1 MNRRFLL
8 LLVIFSVLCFYI
20 VLSEDT
26 VQTQGGFYQGILADI
41 FNRSD
46 ARNDN
51 EPLEQTDELPMID
64 KAANEQQ
71 STDIRSLSAEKTSL
85 TTISDAPMIRV
96 VLSKNHEGK
105 ITSDSIT
112 IYWTADTTFGEKIY
126 PADSRTFT
134 SADLP
139 SEGLCFTSKGEL
151 SLAFDENLDERR
163 FSGKLYL
170 YPYGH
175 QLYAVNEISLE
186 EYVACV
192 VPGEMPSY
200 YPKEALKAQAICAR
214 TYALYH
220 LKSAEEY
227 HADVGDSVSW
237 QVFNNAGRKESTDNA
252 TEETKGQ
259 VIMTGNEPSDLY
271 FYSTSCGFTGRDDV
285 WYDTPKS
292 VCLKSVYLG
301 RKNKALRSEH
311 DFVRSITKGDKNAWE
326 TEEEWFRWRTTFS
339 QEQLVT
345 LCQKHDETVTEV
357 ISMQVTKRSSGFAAM
372 ELAIDC
378 GEKTMKISGEYAI
391 REFLSPEGTGL
402 TNQSEVQNG
411 RKILPSGYFALEPVY
426 EKGSLVK
433 MNVFGGGLG
442 HGAGMSQN
450 GAKCMAEAGMS
461 CQELLATFFD
471 IS

>member
-1 MNRRFLL
+1 MDRRILFLF
-8 LLVIFSVLCFYI
+8 VIFSVLCFSI
-20 VLSEDT
+20 TLSEDT
-26 VQTQGGFYQGILADI
+26 VQTQGIFDRGILADI

-46 ARNDN
+46 TRNADYSA
-51 EPLEQTDELPMID
+51 EQTEGLQSI
-64 KAANEQQ
+64 EQQ
-71 STDIRSLSAEKTSL
+71 TTDVRPLSADKTFL
-85 TTISDAPMIRV
+85 TTISDSPMIRV

-105 ITSDSIT
+105 IPADSIT
-112 IYWTADTTFGEKIY
+112 IYWTEDTTFGEKTY
-126 PADSRTFT
+126 PTGSRSFT

-139 SEGLCFTSKGEL
+139 SEGLCLTSKGGL
-151 SLAFDENLDERR
+151 SLTFDDNLDERK

-170 YPYGH
+170 YPYGQ

-214 TYALYH
+214 TYALCH

-237 QVFNNAGRKESTDNA
+237 QVFNNAGRKESTDKA

-271 FYSTSCGFTGRDDV
+271 FYSTSCGFTGKDDV
-285 WYDTPKS
+285 WYDEPKS

-301 RKNKALRSEH
+301 QEKKTLKSEH
-311 DFVRSITKGDKNAWE
+311 DFVKYITRADKHAWE
-326 TEEEWFRWRTTFS
+326 SEEDWFRWHTTFS
-339 QEQLVT
+339 QEQLVA
-345 LCQKHDETVTEV
+345 LCQKRDETVTEV
-357 ISMQVTKRSSGFAAM
+357 ISLQVTKRSSGYAAM

-391 REFLSPEGTGL
+391 REFLSPEGTEL
-402 TNQSEVQNG
+402 TNQLEVQKD
-411 RKILPSGYFALEPVY
+411 RKILPSGYFALDSVY

-433 MNVFGGGLG
+433 LNVFGGGLG

-461 CQELLATFFD
+461 CKEILATFFD

>member
-1 MNRRFLL
+1 MDRRILFLF
-8 LLVIFSVLCFYI
+8 VIFSVLCFSI
-20 VLSEDT
+20 TLSEDT
-26 VQTQGGFYQGILADI
+26 VQTQGIFDRGILADI

-46 ARNDN
+46 TRNADYSA
-51 EPLEQTDELPMID
+51 EQTEGLQSI
-64 KAANEQQ
+64 EQQ
-71 STDIRSLSAEKTSL
+71 TTDVRPLSADKTFL
-85 TTISDAPMIRV
+85 TTISDSPMIRV

-105 ITSDSIT
+105 IPADSIT
-112 IYWTADTTFGEKIY
+112 IYWTEDTTFGEKTY
-126 PADSRTFT
+126 PTGSRSFT

-139 SEGLCFTSKGEL
+139 SEGLCLTSKGGL
-151 SLAFDENLDERR
+151 SLTFDDNLDERK

-170 YPYGH
+170 YPYGQ

-214 TYALYH
+214 TYALCH

-237 QVFNNAGRKESTDNA
+237 QVFNNAGRKESTDKA
-252 TEETKGQ
+252 AEETKGQ

-271 FYSTSCGFTGRDDV
+271 FYSTSCGFTGKDDV
-285 WYDTPKS
+285 WYDEPKS

-301 RKNKALRSEH
+301 QEKKTLKSEH
-311 DFVRSITKGDKNAWE
+311 DFVKYITRADKHAWE
-326 TEEEWFRWRTTFS
+326 SEEDWFRWHTTFS
-339 QEQLVT
+339 QEQLVA
-345 LCQKHDETVTEV
+345 LCQKRDETVTEV
-357 ISMQVTKRSSGFAAM
+357 ISLQVTKRSSGYAAM

-391 REFLSPEGTGL
+391 REFLSPEGTEL
-402 TNQSEVQNG
+402 TNQLEVQKD
-411 RKILPSGYFALEPVY
+411 RKILPSGYFALDSVY

-433 MNVFGGGLG
+433 LNVFGGGLG

-461 CQELLATFFD
+461 CKEILATFFD

>member
-1 MNRRFLL
+1 MDRRILFLF
-8 LLVIFSVLCFYI
+8 VIFSVLCFSI
-20 VLSEDT
+20 TLSEDT
-26 VQTQGGFYQGILADI
+26 VQTQGIFDRGILADI

-46 ARNDN
+46 TRNADYSA
-51 EPLEQTDELPMID
+51 EQTEGLQSI
-64 KAANEQQ
+64 EQQ
-71 STDIRSLSAEKTSL
+71 TTDVRPLSADKTFL
-85 TTISDAPMIRV
+85 TTISDSPMIRV

-105 ITSDSIT
+105 IPADSIT
-112 IYWTADTTFGEKIY
+112 IYWTEDTTFGEKTY
-126 PADSRTFT
+126 PTGSRSFT

-139 SEGLCFTSKGEL
+139 SEGLCLTSKGGL
-151 SLAFDENLDERR
+151 SLTFDDNLDERK

-170 YPYGH
+170 YPYGQ

-214 TYALYH
+214 TYALCH

-237 QVFNNAGRKESTDNA
+237 QVFNNAGRKESTDKA

-271 FYSTSCGFTGRDDV
+271 FYSTSCGFTGKDDV
-285 WYDTPKS
+285 WYDEPKS

-301 RKNKALRSEH
+301 QEKKTLRSEH
-311 DFVRSITKGDKNAWE
+311 DFVKYITRADKHAWE
-326 TEEEWFRWRTTFS
+326 SEEDWFRWHTTFS
-339 QEQLVT
+339 QEQLVA
-345 LCQKHDETVTEV
+345 LCKKRDETVTEV
-357 ISMQVTKRSSGFAAM
+357 ISLQVTKRSSGYAAM

-391 REFLSPEGTGL
+391 REFLSPEGTEL
-402 TNQSEVQNG
+402 TNQLEVQKD
-411 RKILPSGYFALEPVY
+411 RKILPSGYFALDPVY

-433 MNVFGGGLG
+433 LNVFGGGLG

-461 CQELLATFFD
+461 CKEILATFFD